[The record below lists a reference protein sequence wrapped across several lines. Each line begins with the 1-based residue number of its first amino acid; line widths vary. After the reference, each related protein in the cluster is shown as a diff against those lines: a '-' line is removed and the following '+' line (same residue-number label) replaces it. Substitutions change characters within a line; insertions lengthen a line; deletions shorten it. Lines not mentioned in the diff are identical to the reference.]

1 MCGVGTV
8 GERAEGEDEL
18 LHAARQGRGV
28 DPLADGVGAATASD
42 AQGNGGDAAA
52 EGRVGVGARGGEL
65 RGDAEVAEDGAAGA
79 HERVG
84 GRDGSGGAIADQLD
98 LDRYV
103 WRALRL
109 DDLAHAP
116 GEAVER
122 AAVDAAH

>member
-1 MCGVGTV
+1 MCGVGTA

-18 LHAARQGRGV
+18 LHAAGHGGGV
-28 DPLADGVGAATASD
+28 DPLAEGMGAAAARD

-84 GRDGSGGAIADQLD
+84 GRDGSGGASADQLD
-98 LDRYV
+98 LAGYV
-103 WRALRL
+103 RRALPL
-109 DDLAHAP
+109 DNLAHAP

-122 AAVDAAH
+122 A